1 MKLGV
6 SRTRARKAKS
16 RDRNAKGSRRRLYA
30 RRSLAISALSA
41 LIWAVPM
48 VFLTALSH
56 FRWKTMAATAI
67 AGNGFILAVGL
78 LACGFLARL
87 LCPDLPGNIRKIVL
101 ALLVSLLSLV
111 PIVALLNV
119 SDHLSSAYGWFETIQ
134 FYLLPLSLAPLLAT
148 ILLGPAEGIVL
159 GMWVGFSASI
169 LGGHDY
175 QILGTT
181 VLVTICASRF
191 GQDLRK
197 RSTVFKAG
205 LVIALSE
212 ILVAVAA
219 NLIDLPA
226 TEPMPML
233 MQASACLVNGMVTA
247 VAVLLAVPIF
257 EALFNITTDITL
269 LELSD
274 LGHPLLQRLA
284 IEAPGTYHHSLVV
297 ANLAQAATHKIAAN
311 SLLARVCSY
320 FHDIGKLTKPDFFA
334 ENIQR
339 SPNPHDG
346 LLPSMSTLV
355 ITAHVKEGVSL
366 ALLHKLP
373 RPIIE
378 SIQQHHGTGIVRY
391 FHHKAVQQL
400 ELELANGQTDAG
412 GVINE
417 SDYRYPGPKPSFR
430 ESAIIS
436 LADSVEA
443 ASRSMEKPNPG
454 HLESMVNEVVNARL
468 LDGQLDSCDLT
479 MKDLARIKRS
489 FVFTLTSMLHGRMA
503 YPKDEDLDKQQSNG
517 VPAQPV
523 RDQEARSESDG
534 ASYGM
539 QSG

>member
-1 MKLGV
+1 MNLGV

-16 RDRNAKGSRRRLYA
+16 RDRNAKGALRRLYV
-30 RRSLAISALSA
+30 RRSLAIGAVSA

-48 VFLTALSH
+48 IFLLALSH
-56 FRWKTMAATAI
+56 FRWKAPAATTL

-78 LACGFLARL
+78 LASGFLALL
-87 LCPDLPGNIRKIVL
+87 LCPDLPGNIRKMFL
-101 ALLVSLLSLV
+101 SLLSSLLSLA
-111 PIVALLNV
+111 PIAALLYA
-119 SDHLSSAYGWFETIQ
+119 SGHISSESGWFETVQ

-159 GMWVGFSASI
+159 GLWVGFASSI
-169 LGGHDY
+169 LAGHDY
-175 QILGTT
+175 QILGTA
-181 VLVTICASRF
+181 VLVTICAAHF
-191 GQDLRK
+191 GQNLRK
-197 RSTVFKAG
+197 RSMVFKAG
-205 LVIALSE
+205 LIIALSE
-212 ILVAVAA
+212 ILVAIAA
-219 NLIDLPA
+219 NLMDLPD
-226 TEPMPML
+226 TEPMPIL
-233 MQASACLVNGMVTA
+233 MQTAACLGNGIFTA
-247 VAVLLAVPIF
+247 LAVLLAVPIF
-257 EALFNITTDITL
+257 EALFKITTDITL

-297 ANLAQAATHKIAAN
+297 ANLAQASADEIGAN

-366 ALLHKLP
+366 AVLHKLP

-378 SIQQHHGTGIVRY
+378 VIQQHHGTGIVRF
-391 FHHKAVQQL
+391 FHHKALQQL
-400 ELELANGQTDAG
+400 ELELANRQTGATTEID
-412 GVINE
+412 E

-430 ESAIIS
+430 ESAVIS

-454 HLESMVNEVVNARL
+454 HLESMVNDVVNARL
-468 LDGQLDSCDLT
+468 LDGQLDACDLT
-479 MKDLARIKRS
+479 MKELGSIKRS

-503 YPKDEDLDKQQSNG
+503 YPKDEDIDKQQPNG

-523 RDQEARSESDG
+523 RDKEARSEPDG
-534 ASYGM
+534 ASAGA
-539 QSG
+539 QSS